1 MILLNKYELMVILNP
16 AVEADRQAEIVDRL
30 RATVE
35 QATGKIVGVDEWGK
49 RKLAYEIAG
58 HNEGLYSV
66 VTFTATPQT
75 VAEVERVLRITD
87 DVVRFMT
94 VRLDGST
101 AQGPRTGHHVAG

>member
-1 MILLNKYELMVILNP
+1 MLILNP
-16 AVEADRQAEIVDRL
+16 AVEADRQSEIIDRL

-35 QATGKIVGVDEWGK
+35 QNSGRVVGIDDWGK

-58 HNEGLYSV
+58 NSEGLYSV
-66 VTFTATPQT
+66 ITFTASPQT

-94 VRLDGST
+94 VRLDSSATQAPSAAQPT
-101 AQGPRTGHHVAG
+101 AD

>member
-1 MILLNKYELMVILNP
+1 MLILNP
-16 AVEADRQAEIVDRL
+16 AVEADRQSEIIDRL

-35 QATGKIVGVDEWGK
+35 QNSGRVVGIDDWGK

-58 HNEGLYSV
+58 DSEGLYSV
-66 VTFTATPQT
+66 ITFTTSPQT

-94 VRLDGST
+94 VRLDSSAT
-101 AQGPRTGHHVAG
+101 QAPSAAQPAAD